1 LCVYE
6 PLVWFDIAQAVLGPA
21 NRDLGARRLNGR
33 EEIRSMTVEHTNGS
47 IVHVTSATFDGVV
60 TSERPV
66 LIDFWAP
73 WCGPCRAIA
82 PLLEEIAQELGDK
95 VTIGKVNVDEH
106 PDLAMRFGVQA
117 IPQLLFFKDGAVKDK
132 LVGAVPKRELVKRLD
147 ALGG

>member
-1 LCVYE
+1 
-6 PLVWFDIAQAVLGPA
+6 
-21 NRDLGARRLNGR
+21 
-33 EEIRSMTVEHTNGS
+33 MTVKDTNSS

-60 TSERPV
+60 TSDRPV

-82 PLLEEIAQELGDK
+82 PVLEEIAQEQGDK

-106 PDLAMRFGVQA
+106 PDLAVRFGVQA

-132 LVGAVPKRELVKRLD
+132 PVGAVPKRELVKRLD
-147 ALGG
+147 ALSG

>member
-1 LCVYE
+1 
-6 PLVWFDIAQAVLGPA
+6 
-21 NRDLGARRLNGR
+21 
-33 EEIRSMTVEHTNGS
+33 MTVEHTNSS

-82 PLLEEIAQELGDK
+82 PMLEEIAQELGDK

-117 IPQLLFFKDGAVKDK
+117 IPQLLFFKDGAIKDK